1 MSTDRDLLYL
11 SRADVEGLGLT
22 AAETVDQ
29 IEHLCRERDAGR
41 VLNAPKSLLRPVDE
55 VLFMTTL
62 AVSEDPPYTAVKA
75 LGVNAAN
82 AHQGMDTIGSTITL
96 FDRAT
101 AYPVA
106 VMDGSW
112 ITEIRTAALSAVA
125 TTTLEAVDAEE
136 RWQLALA
143 RGYE

>member
-22 AAETVDQ
+22 AVETVDQ

-62 AVSEDPPYTAVKA
+62 AVSEDPPYTALKA
-75 LGVNAAN
+75 LGVKT
-82 AHQGMDTIGSTITL
+82 QTK
-96 FDRAT
+96 
-101 AYPVA
+101 V
-106 VMDGSW
+106 
-112 ITEIRTAALSAVA
+112 ELSA
-125 TTTLEAVDAEE
+125 LQIHSAETGVPE
-136 RWQLALA
+136 GSKGSADGGTRRSQRLYINESA
-143 RGYE
+143 